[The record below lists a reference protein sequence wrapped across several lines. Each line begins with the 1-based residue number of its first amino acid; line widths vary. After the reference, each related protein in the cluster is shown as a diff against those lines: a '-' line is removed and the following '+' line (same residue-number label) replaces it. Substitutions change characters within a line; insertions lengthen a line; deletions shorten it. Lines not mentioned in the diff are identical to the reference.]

1 MNLNCPN
8 CHTQLTRIQL
18 DKIEVDHCNNC
29 GGTLFDYNEINRISL
44 SDAEK
49 LSLMKQTHD
58 ISGDAKVSPRDGSE
72 LKRIEDESV
81 PQYVTLLKSDTTQ
94 EVFAYPDDLVNF
106 KKAQNSKLSYMK
118 AWHIPLPAL
127 SSVMVLSFVIA
138 ISAGTVLFSSLL
150 TQPQSQGI
158 QASDLCRNGIEV
170 FRAEDGGGTDGEGTT
185 RNQADGGNNGGN
197 NGTTGAYGVTCQ
209 TESDMTCRVSAQCLG
224 KTENYV
230 LTNTRTRIHAGL
242 IPSTCSRI
250 KMICS
255 DNGLT
260 VETEEQPLE

>member
-8 CHTQLTRIQL
+8 CHTQLTRVQL

-29 GGTLFDYNEINRISL
+29 GGTLFDYNEVNRISL

-58 ISGDAKVSPRDGSE
+58 ISGDTKFSPRDGSE

-81 PQYVTLLKSDTTQ
+81 PQYVTLLKSESTQ

-106 KKAQNSKLSYMK
+106 KKAQNAKLSYFK

-127 SSVMVLSFVIA
+127 SSVIVISLVIA

-150 TQPQSQGI
+150 TNPQSQAI
-158 QASDLCRNGIEV
+158 QASQLCKSGIEI
-170 FRAEDGGGTDGEGTT
+170 FRAQGDDIMG
-185 RNQADGGNNGGN
+185 RNQNETNSQGS
-197 NGTTGAYGVTCQ
+197 YGITCQ
-209 TESDMTCRVSAQCLG
+209 TESTMTCRVSAYCLG
-224 KTENYV
+224 KNENFV
-230 LTNTRTRIHAGL
+230 LTNTPTRIHAGL
-242 IPSTCSRI
+242 IPSTCSRV

-260 VETEEQPLE
+260 IETEEQPLE

>member
-58 ISGDAKVSPRDGSE
+58 ISGDTKVSPRDGSV

-106 KKAQNSKLSYMK
+106 KKAQNAKLSYIK
-118 AWHIPLPAL
+118 TWRIPLPAL
-127 SSVMVLSFVIA
+127 SSVIVISFVIA

-158 QASDLCRNGIEV
+158 QASQLCRNGIEV
-170 FRAEDGGGTDGEGTT
+170 YRAQDTNNQTDTAS
-185 RNQADGGNNGGN
+185 QS
-197 NGTTGAYGVTCQ
+197 AYGVTCQ
-209 TESDMTCRVSAQCLG
+209 TESEMTCQIVATCLG
-224 KTENYV
+224 RTENYV